1 MSKQRKKTAAEEQE
15 ELLVKALE
23 STIALNPLVGVSA
36 DELKKLFK
44 QTAKQAITQ
53 PSKLASNTK
62 RFAGKVVD
70 ILKGTEKYEG
80 ARGDRRFD
88 DDAWE
93 QHLIYH
99 RLKQA
104 YIAWDESMGELV
116 EDLNLDSSD
125 ERRAKFFKE
134 VITSSLAPTNF
145 LISNPKAMRKVVET
159 RGVSLLKGLR
169 NYVVDLKD
177 NHAMPSQVDKSK
189 FAVGGNL
196 ATTEG
201 SVVYRN
207 DILELLQYK
216 PLTAK
221 VYKRPLLVIP
231 PQINKFYI
239 YDLTEEKS
247 FLKFCLEQGFQV
259 FVISWRNPT
268 AENREWGMDEYIE
281 ASSAAVSA
289 ILDITRSESLNLVGA
304 CAGGITA
311 SILSYYLKRKGLKPD
326 VLKKEA
332 LKQNT
337 SAEKGAKQTQNIVN
351 SLSLSVCML
360 SMRSDDMD
368 LNAFTSPATLQAARA
383 NSREKGVLEGSEL
396 AKVFSWMRPNDLV
409 WNYHVN
415 NYLMGEAPPAFDL
428 LYWNSDST
436 NLPAQLHSDFLDLY
450 DDNLLYKGEMEVLGV
465 KIDLGDLD
473 CDKYVTAGLT
483 DHITPW
489 KACYKTT
496 QFVGGNIRFVLSSS
510 GHIQSLVNPIANT
523 KAKYFCGEELPPLAE
538 DWFESADQH
547 AGSWW
552 ADWAKWLAA
561 RSGARKNARKTLGNQ
576 HHKPLDDAPGTYV
589 FNR

>member
-1 MSKQRKKTAAEEQE
+1 MSKQKEKSTVEEQE

-23 STIALNPLVGVSA
+23 ATIALNPLVGVSA
-36 DELKKLFK
+36 DELKKLLK
-44 QTAKQAITQ
+44 QTAKQAVTQ
-53 PSKLASNTK
+53 PSKVASNTK
-62 RFAGKVVD
+62 RFAGKVAD
-70 ILKGTEKYEG
+70 ILKGTDKYEG

-88 DDAWE
+88 DEAWE
-93 QHLIYH
+93 QHRIYH

-116 EDLNLDSSD
+116 EDLNLDATD

-145 LISNPKAMRKVVET
+145 LLSNPKAMRRAVET

-169 NYVVDLKD
+169 NYVKDLKD

-189 FAVGGNL
+189 FSVGENL
-196 ATTEG
+196 AQSEG
-201 SVVYRN
+201 AVVFRN
-207 DILELLQYK
+207 EILELIQYR
-216 PLTAK
+216 PLTSK
-221 VYKRPLLVIP
+221 VYKRPMLVIP

-239 YDLTEEKS
+239 YDLTPEKS
-247 FLKFCLEQGFQV
+247 FFKFCLEQGFQV

-268 AENREWGMDEYIE
+268 VKHRHWGMDDYIQAASE
-281 ASSAAVSA
+281 AVGA
-289 ILDITRSESLNLVGA
+289 ILDITRSDSLNMVGA

-311 SILSYYLKRKGLKPD
+311 SVLSYYLKLKGLEQIGPSQQVPSAGKD
-326 VLKKEA
+326 V
-332 LKQNT
+332 
-337 SAEKGAKQTQNIVN
+337 VN

-360 SMRSDDMD
+360 NMHSDDMD
-368 LNAFTSPATLQAARA
+368 LNAFTSPATLRAARVA
-383 NSREKGVLEGSEL
+383 SQEKGVLAGAEL

-415 NYLMGEAPPAFDL
+415 NYLLGEPPPAFDL

-450 DDNLLYKGEMEVLGV
+450 EENLLYKGDMKVLGV
-465 KIDLGDLD
+465 RVDLEKLD

-489 KACYKTT
+489 QACYKTT
-496 QFVGGNIRFVLSSS
+496 QFVGGDIRFVLSSS

-523 KAKYFCGEELPPLAE
+523 RAKYFSGSSLPPSAE
-538 DWFESADQH
+538 DWLESAEQH
-547 AGSWW
+547 SGSWW
-552 ADWAKWLAA
+552 GDWSEWLAK
-561 RSGARKNARKTLGNQ
+561 RSGGKKNARKTLGSQ
-576 HHKPLDDAPGTYV
+576 HFKPMEDAPGTYV